1 MGVFNMLG
9 ALASCYVVKKF
20 SRRTLL
26 IAGHIGIAI
35 VHATIALF
43 DIYKYN
49 DGVLIFTIL
58 FLIIYEN
65 TSGPIAWLYA
75 AETVIDVAL
84 GVCLLTLWGT
94 VFVLSLVCPV
104 LMSKD
109 SIGTQNVFFIF
120 SGLSV
125 LGTIYSYVFIRE
137 TSGLTDRQKK
147 LLFVPKEYLHEFGE
161 NVTEDQDKIS

>member
-1 MGVFNMLG
+1 MVGFANMFG
-9 ALASCYVVKKF
+9 ALLSCYIVKLFK
-20 SRRTLL
+20 RRTLL

-35 VHATIALF
+35 VHATIACF
-43 DIYKYN
+43 DIADN
-49 DGVLIFTIL
+49 DYGVLVMTL
-58 FLIIYEN
+58 VFLIVYEN
-65 TSGPIAWLYA
+65 TSGPLAWLYA

-125 LGTIYSYVFIRE
+125 GGTIYSWWFIRE
-137 TSGLTDRQKK
+137 TSGLTDK
-147 LLFVPKEYLHEFGE
+147 
-161 NVTEDQDKIS
+161 